1 MTDVTT
7 EKNATDDTQWSI
19 MPAISSVELGLP
31 PLDHDQ
37 VWMDEDG
44 QMPDFQRSRLN
55 SEKFQSK
62 SQNASFSFGA
72 PTNQRPHSNF
82 DAFGSFLSYES

>member
-19 MPAISSVELGLP
+19 MPAISSAELGLP

-37 VWMDEDG
+37 VWMDQDG
-44 QMPDFQRSRLN
+44 RMPDFQRSRLN
-55 SEKFQSK
+55 SEKFKSK
-62 SQNASFSFGA
+62 SQNASFSFGV
-72 PTNQRPHSNF
+72 PTNQRFNF
-82 DAFGSFLSYES
+82 DALG